1 MVSYNRL
8 QAVDAMIVDL
18 AAEDRFKVDDV
29 IGMVSAQT
37 GMDQDSVR
45 DRIVD
50 AQKRYKIFVSQDDDA
65 IVSFNNIY
73 RHAERMVGILAHT
86 DKYNS
91 KAIAGIVNNAI
102 GMDVSIIEKIIDE
115 LIAKEEIGTHLRNG
129 EHIVYELESDRM
141 SGHGGL

>member
-1 MVSYNRL
+1 
-8 QAVDAMIVDL
+8 
-18 AAEDRFKVDDV
+18 
-29 IGMVSAQT
+29 
-37 GMDQDSVR
+37 
-45 DRIVD
+45 
-50 AQKRYKIFVSQDDDA
+50 
-65 IVSFNNIY
+65 
-73 RHAERMVGILAHT
+73 MVGILAHT

-102 GMDVSIIEKIIDE
+102 GMDVSVVEKIIDE